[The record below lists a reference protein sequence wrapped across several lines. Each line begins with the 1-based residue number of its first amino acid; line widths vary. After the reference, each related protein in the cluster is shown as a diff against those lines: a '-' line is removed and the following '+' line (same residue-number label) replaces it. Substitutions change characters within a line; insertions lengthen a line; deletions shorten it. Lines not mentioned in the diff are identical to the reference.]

1 LFRPN
6 NKKKVRSLR
15 PKIGL
20 ALGSG
25 SARGFAHVGVLKV
38 LKEENIPVDLIAG
51 SSIGALVGTLY
62 GAGSDIDRLYRLA
75 KLFKRKYYTDFVVPK
90 MGLIAGKRIK
100 EFMKVMTFGKKLE
113 ELDIPVAVVATDLST
128 GEKVIFTEGQID
140 NAVRASISI
149 PGIFVPE
156 RIGDRLFVD
165 GGLVER
171 VPVSV
176 ARKLGADIVIGVDVS
191 VIKRNQP
198 IVSIYDVI
206 MQSIDIMQN
215 EGFRQ
220 HEIASDWM
228 IRPKVDHFNARTFT
242 QLEEIIQAGEE
253 EAKKHIQG
261 IKALIANW
269 KEQK

>member
-1 LFRPN
+1 M
-6 NKKKVRSLR
+6 R

-25 SARGFAHVGVLKV
+25 SARGFAHAGVLKV
-38 LKEENIPVDLIAG
+38 LKEENIPIDMIAG
-51 SSIGALVGTLY
+51 SSIGALAGTLY
-62 GAGSDIDRLYRLA
+62 GAGSDVERLYRLA
-75 KLFKRKYYTDFVVPK
+75 QLFKRKYYTDFIVPK
-90 MGLIAGKRIK
+90 MGLIAGNRIK
-100 EFMKVMTFGKKLE
+100 EFMKLMTFGKTLE

-128 GEKVIFTEGQID
+128 GEKVIFTEGEIAS
-140 NAVRASISI
+140 AVRASISI

-156 RIGDRLFVD
+156 KIGDRLFVD

-176 ARKLGADIVIGVDVS
+176 ARGLGADIVIGVDVS

-220 HEIASDWM
+220 HEIACDCM
-228 IRPKVDHFNARTFT
+228 IRPKVNQFNARTFT
-242 QLEEIIQAGEE
+242 QLDEIIEAGEVAAREHIE
-253 EAKKHIQG
+253 E

-269 KEQK
+269 KESK